1 VAVELPPSTAQPA
14 PGAKIR
20 ILDTATQLFY
30 LQGIHAVGV
39 DRLIS
44 ESAVT
49 KATFYKHYGSKDALI
64 LAYIRA
70 RAAMVQERLTRIAD
84 EQDDPAAS
92 IRAVFADAVREISAP
107 DFRGCAF
114 TNAAAEFPSA
124 THPVRALI
132 ADHRDWFV
140 DFLTRMLRELGHP
153 LPGDGADDLQLAY
166 DGAMTG
172 GYAGDPIAATASLGR
187 AVERLLA
194 F

>member
-1 VAVELPPSTAQPA
+1 MAVEVPPSTAQPA

-30 LQGIHAVGV
+30 LEGIHSIGV

-44 ESAVT
+44 ESSVT

-70 RAAMVQERLTRIAD
+70 RAAMEQERLERIVGEHDNPAD
-84 EQDDPAAS
+84 S
-92 IRAVFADAVREISAP
+92 IRAVFADAARMILAP
-107 DFRGCAF
+107 EFRGCAF
-114 TNAAAEFPSA
+114 INAAAEFPSE
-124 THPVRALI
+124 THPVRGLI
-132 ADHRDWFV
+132 LDHRDWIA
-140 DFLTRMLRELGHP
+140 DFLTGLLRELGHP
-153 LPGDGADDLQLAY
+153 LPGDGADDLQLVH